1 MKISTKGIYAL
12 EAMIELASRGAQKC
26 VSIRDIAEKRD
37 CSVKYLEQIFK
48 SLKSADILISIR
60 GKEGGYQLAKLPHE
74 ITAKDILL
82 AVEKKLD
89 PVICL
94 SKTCERAKI
103 CRTQH
108 VWQEM
113 QNQIFDVLESKTL
126 ADLTNLYLME
136 EGQHNETIDQ
146 N

>member
-12 EAMIELASRGAQKC
+12 EAMVELASRGEQKC
-26 VSIRDIAEKRD
+26 VSIRDIAKKRN

-48 SLKSADILISIR
+48 SLKNANILISTR
-60 GKEGGYQLAKLPHE
+60 GKEGGYILAKSPNEL
-74 ITAKDILL
+74 TAKDIIL

-94 SKTCERAKI
+94 SKNCERAKI

-108 VWQEM
+108 IWQGM
-113 QNQIFDVLESKTL
+113 QNQIFSTLETRTL
-126 ADLTNLYLME
+126 ADLTNIYLKE
-136 EGQHNETIDQ
+136 EAMK
-146 N
+146 